1 MIRVAVTGGIGSGKS
16 VVCEVF
22 DKIGIAVFNA
32 DYWAKHIMNN
42 NTDVVK
48 QLKKLLGNDVYRQNG
63 MLDRKKMAEIIF
75 SDTFMLEKVNS
86 IVHPVV
92 RNEFQSWSTKQTS
105 AYVIQEA
112 AIIFENKQ
120 ASTFDKIILVTAPEK
135 IRINRVTK
143 RDRLKANDVQKRIN
157 NQLSD
162 EIKKKKS
169 DYIIINDNIQL
180 ILPQILKID
189 KQIREWRNL
198 ENG

>member
-180 ILPQILKID
+180 IVPQILKID

>member
-135 IRINRVTK
+135 TRIDRVTK

>member
-120 ASTFDKIILVTAPEK
+120 ASTFDRIILVTAPEK
-135 IRINRVTK
+135 IRIDRVTK